1 MQLLVVKR
9 GRLNTF
15 RMLSE
20 QFASVQDVQVI
31 WDRRSGVDRRARAE
45 TVVFERRGR
54 ERRTS
59 KDRRGPVEDY
69 VVVTVAHAVEPHR
82 RRVSS

>member
-15 RMLSE
+15 RMLSQ
-20 QFASVQDVQVI
+20 QFANIQDIQVI
-31 WDRRSGVDRRARAE
+31 WDRRSGADRRARTE
-45 TVVFERRGR
+45 TVVFERRGQ
-54 ERRTS
+54 ERR
-59 KDRRGPVEDY
+59 KPQDRRGPVEDY
-69 VVVTVAHAVEPHR
+69 VVVTVANAVEPHR